1 MKNLKNLIAI
11 ASLVALLSVGVFAQQ
26 QGAQTLNTTT
36 LAAAVTSA
44 SGTSIK
50 LTSTSNVIN
59 TVSAQ
64 TTIWVDTEAMDIVTN
79 APVSN
84 GYVTVTRGS
93 HGTKAELHASGR
105 TVYVGRPNLF
115 QGYDQAGACTVGSG
129 YATKLPWINLT
140 DGKRFNCYSG
150 GEWFFEGV
158 GSQGAAAT
166 AVATGFCTGTLGSA
180 QTDFL
185 NGAACSGATTAL
197 YRYTVTTPGEVANL
211 RVFSSA
217 SESAAAGDAL
227 TVLKNG
233 SSTALTCTIL
243 QNATTCSDLTH
254 SFAVVAGDVLTFQV
268 VAATSAAGANIS
280 ASAGIYGQ

>member
-1 MKNLKNLIAI
+1 MTNLKKLISLV
-11 ASLVALLSVGVFAQQ
+11 SLVALLAVGAFAQQ

-50 LTSTSNVIN
+50 LTSTSNVYN
-59 TVSAQ
+59 TVSVQ

-79 APVSN
+79 ASVSN

-150 GEWFFEGV
+150 GEWFLEGL
-158 GSQGAAAT
+158 GSQSSAAT
-166 AVATGFCTGTLGSA
+166 TAATGFCTGTLGSA
-180 QTDFL
+180 ETDFL
-185 NGAACSGATTAL
+185 NGAACSGATTAT
-197 YRYTVTTPGEVANL
+197 YRYTVTTPGEIANL

-217 SESAAAGDAL
+217 SESAAAGDVL
-227 TVLKNG
+227 TVFKNG
-233 SSTALTCTIL
+233 SATTLTCTIL
-243 QNATTCSDLTH
+243 QNTTTCSDSTH
-254 SFAVVAGDVLTFQV
+254 SSAVVAGDVLTFQV

-280 ASAGIYGQ
+280 AAVGVYGQ